1 MKTLG
6 LFAGIGGF
14 EVGLANT
21 GHEILR
27 LCEVDPAAQAVL
39 KKRFDGVPVE
49 ADIRLLSRFPR
60 STELVV
66 AGFPCQDLSQ
76 VGRTRGVCGEKSGI
90 ISHVFRLLKVSRVPY
105 VLLENVP
112 FMLHLDRGAAIRYI
126 TSHLER
132 LGYSWA
138 YRTVD
143 TRSFGLPQRRE
154 RVFLLASREESP
166 WTRLYSESAS
176 SHDSPD
182 TDVAPCGFYW
192 TEGNRGLGWAPDA
205 IPTLKGGS
213 GLGIPSPPAIWCRN
227 DSIVTPDLRDAERLQ
242 GFQANWT
249 QPAES
254 VSTRGVRWR
263 LIGNAVTTR
272 ASEWL
277 GTALSN
283 GCGPEPKGIR
293 SLGRRDPWP
302 SAAMGKDG
310 ERFEVPAT
318 KWPVK
323 CKMPSIED
331 FLDHEPRPLSH
342 KAASGFW
349 KRLEASS
356 LRYPAPFA
364 QALKAHIRHSRP

>member
-1 MKTLG
+1 MKTVG

-14 EVGLANT
+14 EVGLAET

-27 LCEVDPAAQAVL
+27 LCELDPAAQAVL

-49 ADIRLLSRFPR
+49 PDIRLLSRFPR
-60 STELVV
+60 GTDLVV

-76 VGRTRGVCGEKSGI
+76 VGRTRGVGGEKSGI
-90 ISHVFRLLKVSRVPY
+90 ISHVFRLLEVSRVPY

-154 RVFLLASREESP
+154 RVFLLASLDESP
-166 WTRLYSESAS
+166 WMRLFSESAL
-176 SHDSPD
+176 SHDSHN
-182 TDVAPCGFYW
+182 TDIAPCGFYW
-192 TEGNRGLGWAPDA
+192 TEGNRGLGWAHDA

-213 GLGIPSPPAIWCRN
+213 ALGIPSPPAIWRRN

-242 GFQANWT
+242 GFETNWT

-254 VSTRGVRWR
+254 VR
-263 LIGNAVTTR
+263 R
-272 ASEWL
+272 A
-277 GTALSN
+277 GTIN
-283 GCGPEPKGIR
+283 
-293 SLGRRDPWP
+293 
-302 SAAMGKDG
+302 
-310 ERFEVPAT
+310 
-318 KWPVK
+318 
-323 CKMPSIED
+323 
-331 FLDHEPRPLSH
+331 
-342 KAASGFW
+342 
-349 KRLEASS
+349 
-356 LRYPAPFA
+356 
-364 QALKAHIRHSRP
+364 

>member
-14 EVGLANT
+14 EVGLAKA
-21 GHEILR
+21 GHQILR
-27 LCEVDPAAQAVL
+27 LCELDPAAQAVL
-39 KKRFDGVPVE
+39 KERFDGVPVE
-49 ADIRLLSRFPR
+49 ADIRSLSRFPR
-60 STELVV
+60 GTDLVV
-66 AGFPCQDLSQ
+66 GGFPCQDLSQ
-76 VGRTRGVCGEKSGI
+76 VGRTRGVGGEKSGI
-90 ISHVFRLLKVSRVPY
+90 VSHVFRLLDVSRVPY

-126 TSHLER
+126 TSELEK

-154 RVFLLASREESP
+154 RVFLLASRDESP
-166 WTRLYSESAS
+166 WTRLFSESAS
-176 SHDSPD
+176 NHDSPV
-182 TDVAPCGFYW
+182 TNLAPCGFYW
-192 TEGNRGLGWAPDA
+192 TEGNRGLGWAHDA

-213 GLGIPSPPAIWCRN
+213 GLGIPSPPAIWRRN

-242 GFQANWT
+242 GFDENWT

-254 VSTRGVRWR
+254 VGARGARWR
-263 LIGNAVTTR
+263 LVGNAVTTR
-272 ASEWL
+272 VSEWL

-293 SLGRRDPWP
+293 SLDRRDPWP

-323 CKMPSIED
+323 RKMPSIEK
-331 FLDHEPRPLSH
+331 FLDYEPHPLSH
-342 KAASGFW
+342 KATSGFW
-349 KRLEASS
+349 KRLEASNLS
-356 LRYPAPFA
+356 YPSAFA
-364 QALKAHIRHSRP
+364 QALKVHIRHSRP